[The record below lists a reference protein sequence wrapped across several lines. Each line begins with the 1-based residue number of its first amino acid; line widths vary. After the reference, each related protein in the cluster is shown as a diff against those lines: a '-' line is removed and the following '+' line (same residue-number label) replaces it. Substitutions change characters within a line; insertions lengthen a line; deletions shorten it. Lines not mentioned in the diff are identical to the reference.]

1 MLFISLI
8 IITLCV
14 AFWVRNDN
22 VFANRII
29 IFEAIRNYHV
39 TMGAM
44 PHEVSYSDMESYK
57 QTLWRL
63 SDWSYKYILP
73 QEKYE
78 IIKPYI
84 GE

>member
-1 MLFISLI
+1 MLIISLF
-8 IITLCV
+8 TLIFCV
-14 AFWVRNDN
+14 AFWVRCDN
-22 VFANRII
+22 VLANRTI

-39 TMGAM
+39 TIGAM
-44 PHEVSYSDMESYK
+44 PHEVSYSDMERSV
-57 QTLWRL
+57 TTFCRIWN
-63 SDWSYKYILP
+63 WSYDHILP